1 MKVLFVCFG
10 NLNRSQVAE
19 AFFNQYSKKNKAT
32 SAGIGAFRYK
42 GKHVGEFKN
51 ETEIMN
57 ALMAEEGF
65 NFKDREPLQVTPE
78 MIDEADL
85 VVNMAYPDL
94 TPDYMKCKKKI
105 RNWDVQDVL
114 GLPKEE
120 LQKIINLI
128 KDLVRDLVQ
137 EIG

>member
-19 AFFNQYSKKNKAT
+19 AFFKKYTEKHTAT

-42 GKHVGEFKN
+42 GKHVGDFKN

-78 MIDEADL
+78 MVEKADM

-94 TPDYMKCKKKI
+94 TPDYLKDNPKV

-120 LQKIINLI
+120 LKKIIALI
-128 KDLVRDLVQ
+128 KDYVSDLVQ

>member
-19 AFFNQYSKKNKAT
+19 AFFNKYSKKNTGT

-42 GKHVGEFKN
+42 GKHVGDFKN

-57 ALMAEEGF
+57 GLMAEEGF
-65 NFKDREPLQVTPE
+65 DFKDREPVQVTPE
-78 MIDEADL
+78 MVKKADL

-94 TPDYMKCKKKI
+94 TPEYLKDNPKV

-120 LQKIINLI
+120 LKKIIELI
-128 KDLVRDLVQ
+128 KDLVRDFVQ